1 MSFLPIIFFL
11 QVREMLWFKVNK
23 EEQRLE
29 FSTREEAATAAA
41 AGSDTAA
48 AWEEREKR
56 MAGLSSKAL

>member
-29 FSTREEAATAAA
+29 FSTREEAATAAC
-41 AGSDTAA
+41 SDTAA

-56 MAGLSSKAL
+56 MAGFSSTAL